1 MAHEIFISYSHK
13 DKATADAICAY
24 VESKGLR
31 CWYAPR
37 DIMPGA
43 SWANSI
49 IEAIDSTKILVL
61 VFTEHS
67 NISPQ
72 VLREVSNAVSAGVT
86 VVPLKLTEKEPISGM
101 KYYLATVHWLD
112 AMNED
117 LSAAIENLYVLC
129 KSILEAKAS
138 TEITEELKERSAR
151 ALAEKQEAEKAAQL
165 KKKKRLIAT
174 ISSVAAAIIVVAAVL
189 LFALPKS
196 DSSPVPEEKGAAREK
211 IVLEAVS
218 ADPTETY
225 TRGNSQGNLQSGGF
239 LVCDGEWYYYRSSD
253 KQSMYKMRLD
263 GSEKTKMT
271 YEPASCISVYNG
283 YIYYYTSSTDPAIKR
298 MKTDGTDM
306 KILHLGNVEGVRI
319 VNDRVYYKDGRN
331 SLNLYSMTLDG
342 KDVRLEN
349 SLEKTYSWC
358 TDGKYIYYAN
368 QNDEGF
374 LYRADMNGENLTC
387 LLDHKIEGMTIAG
400 NLLYFNDLK
409 TNYFSTYDLSSGEI
423 KKLCSDYIYYI
434 NITKDGIYG
443 YSGTYDTKLC
453 YVQLDGL
460 GQTLLTEGGVKSVC
474 VSGEKIFFLDK
485 ESDEYFISDLKG
497 ENVIVP

>member
-24 VESKGLR
+24 VESKGIR

-43 SWANSI
+43 DWANSI
-49 IEAIDSTKILVL
+49 IEAIDRTKILVL
-61 VFTEHS
+61 VFTDHS

-112 AMNED
+112 AMDED

-138 TEITEELKERSAR
+138 SDITEELKERSAK
-151 ALAEKQEAEKAAQL
+151 ALEEKREAEKALQL
-165 KKKKRLIAT
+165 KKKKRLVAI
-174 ISSVAAAIIVVAAVL
+174 ISSAAAVIVIAAVIL
-189 LFALPKS
+189 LFALPKNS
-196 DSSPVPEEKGAAREK
+196 AKPVPGESGEATGN
-211 IVLEAVS
+211 IVLEAIS

-225 TRGNSQGNLQSGGF
+225 TQGNSQGNLQSGGF
-239 LVCDGEWYYYRSSD
+239 LACDGEWYYYRSSD

-271 YEPASCISVYNG
+271 YEPVSCISVYNG

-306 KILHLGNVEGVRI
+306 TILHLGNVDSLRI
-319 VNDRVYYKDGRN
+319 VNERIYYRDGRN
-331 SLNLYSMTLDG
+331 SLHLYSMTLDG
-342 KDVRLEN
+342 KDIKPEN

-358 TDGKYIYYAN
+358 TDGKYIYYSN
-368 QNDEGF
+368 QDENGF

-387 LLDHKIEGMTIAG
+387 LVDHQIEGMTIAG

-409 TNYFSTYDLSSGEI
+409 TNYFSTYDLSTGEI
-423 KKLCSDYIYYI
+423 TKLCSDYIYYI

-453 YVQLDGL
+453 YMQLDGL
-460 GQTLLTEGGVKSVC
+460 GKKLLTEHGVKSVC
-474 VSGEKIFFLDK
+474 VSGEKIFFLGK
-485 ESDEYFISDLKG
+485 ETDEYFISDLNG
-497 ENVIVP
+497 ENVIAP